1 MIHEQL
7 ARPKSK
13 MEPWATTRALC
24 LVILLNLSTV
34 FGNQILEG
42 DGVCQRDEICPF
54 FEKNVIINYFLI
66 SLANI
71 LAVAEIS
78 RASAASKQETISP
91 PLAEKNATLSSPRSA
106 LEPRKSRNTHGLST
120 TITKPDLAFV
130 NSSKFRYN
138 MLY

>member
-78 RASAASKQETISP
+78 RASAASKQETIPP
-91 PLAEKNATLSSPRSA
+91 PLAEKKRNPFFTKKRS
-106 LEPRKSRNTHGLST
+106 R
-120 TITKPDLAFV
+120 TKEVPEHAWAEHYHH
-130 NSSKFRYN
+130 KA
-138 MLY
+138 